1 MTNNFDWDLN
11 EYEYHCDL
19 YSYDLNAR
27 QLNDLVFRWSDF
39 QMESEQPTKKS
50 VFGHVIDRTIQ
61 NKFSNVSGL

>member
-27 QLNDLVFRWSDF
+27 QLMIWFSDGPIF
-39 QMESEQPTKKS
+39 KWN
-50 VFGHVIDRTIQ
+50 Q
-61 NKFSNVSGL
+61 NNQ